1 MFKFITGSINRKLVL
16 LVMSVTL
23 IPLAMTTFLGIWMFQ
38 KALEK
43 QLSDALDGTRSDRAG
58 AVIEHLQ
65 NALRD
70 SEFAAS
76 QRRVVGIFSEPNFDP
91 SNTDAALKILSS
103 RGEHSGFII
112 YSAEKNAPVYTLGIS
127 KDEVIKAF
135 PNSKLEEFCKK
146 VVKIGKPEFLDFIDY
161 PPAKGLAMFA
171 GCPIFNNGKPAGVL
185 LLLVNLAHMDAIMLD
200 PTGLG
205 KTGESVIIGEDG
217 FMRTSCRKR
226 QREGIP
232 SIMKIKVKNKMRD
245 EVFNAEKAQSD
256 FMVNSHDAEALVTY
270 SKMDLKKISS
280 DLNWAVIVEV
290 ETQEIEA
297 PVYAIIKNISIA
309 SLSFGLIAC
318 LIGYLIARSVS
329 KPLISLTTK
338 VVKLA
343 DGDLTVNIE
352 NIKRDDEI
360 GVLIKSFNRMLF
372 SLRDQTK
379 KIQEGTSE
387 LATAIVE
394 ISAAVSEL
402 AANSTETAT
411 AITEIST
418 TMEEVKQTTHVAADN
433 AAHVSEAAERVSS
446 ISESGNKATHEAI
459 NGMNHIKEEMMS
471 LAENIVKLSGQTQ
484 SIGEIILTVNDIAE
498 QSNLLAVNAAIEAAK
513 AGEFGKGFAV
523 VAQEI
528 KSLAEQSKAST
539 RQVAGILNEI
549 QQATSSAVMATERG
563 SKAVETG
570 VHLSESAGE
579 AISTLAESISE
590 SADATS
596 QISASGKQQ
605 IIGIDQLAIAL
616 DSIRTATDQS
626 LKGVQQL
633 EYASGS
639 MKELAAKLK
648 SLTEQFKTN

>member
-1 MFKFITGSINRKLVL
+1 MFRFITGNINRKLVL
-16 LVMSVTL
+16 LVMGVTL
-23 IPLAMTTFLGIWMFQ
+23 VPLAMTTFLGIWMTQ
-38 KALEK
+38 DALEK
-43 QLSDALDGTRSDRAG
+43 QLASGLDGVRINKAK
-58 AVIEHLQ
+58 AVADHLLT
-65 NALRD
+65 ALND
-70 SEFAAS
+70 AEFAAA
-76 QRRVVGIFSEPNFDP
+76 QRRVVSLLTELNFDP
-91 SNTDAALKILSS
+91 AQTDAALKPMSAK
-103 RGEHSGFII
+103 GEHSGFII
-112 YSAEKNAPVYTLGIS
+112 YSDEKNAPVYTLGIN

-135 PNSKLEEFCKK
+135 PNSKLEDFCKK
-146 VVKIGKPEFLDFIDY
+146 VVKSGKSKFMDY
-161 PPAKGLAMFA
+161 IEYSLVNGPAMFV
-171 GCPIFNNGKPAGVL
+171 GSPIVSNGKAVGVL
-185 LLLVNLAHMDAIMLD
+185 LLLVNIAQMDEIMLD
-200 PTGLG
+200 STGLG
-205 KTGESVIIGEDG
+205 KTGESIIIGDDG
-217 FMRTSCRKR
+217 LLRTSCRRR
-226 QREGIP
+226 QQEGTP
-232 SIMKIKVKNKMRD
+232 SVMKFKVKDKIRD
-245 EVFNAEKAQSD
+245 DAFKTETGKTD
-256 FMVNSHDAEALVTY
+256 FMLNAHDVEALTSY
-270 SKMDLKKISS
+270 SKLDLKKVSN
-280 DLNWAVIVEV
+280 DLNWAIIVEV

-309 SLSFGLIAC
+309 SLVLGLVAC
-318 LIGYLIARSVS
+318 SIGYLIARSVS
-329 KPLISLTTK
+329 KPLISLTAK
-338 VVKLA
+338 FVKLA
-343 DGDLTVNIE
+343 DGDLTVGIE

-360 GVLIKSFNRMLF
+360 GTLVKSFNRMLF
-372 SLRDQTK
+372 SLREQTT

-418 TMEEVKQTTHVAADN
+418 TMEEVKQTTHVAADK
-433 AAHVSEAAERVSS
+433 AAHVSETASRVSS
-446 ISESGNKATHEAI
+446 ISENGNKATHEAI
-459 NGMNHIKEEMMS
+459 NGMTHIKEEMMA

-484 SIGEIILTVNDIAE
+484 SIGEIILTVNDLAE

-539 RQVAGILNEI
+539 RQVSGILNEI

-563 SKAVETG
+563 SKAVEAG

-579 AISTLAESISE
+579 AISTLADSISE

-633 EYASGS
+633 EYASVS

>member
-1 MFKFITGSINRKLVL
+1 MFRFITGSINRKLVL
-16 LVMSVTL
+16 LVMGVTL
-23 IPLAMTTFLGIWMFQ
+23 IPLAMTTFLGIWMAQ
-38 KALEK
+38 DALLK
-43 QLSDALDGTRSDRAG
+43 QLADGLDGTRSDRTN
-58 AVIEHLQ
+58 AVIDHLQ
-65 NALRD
+65 SALRD

-76 QRRVVGIFSEPNFDP
+76 QRRVVGLFSEPNFDS

-103 RGEHSGFII
+103 KGEHCGFII
-112 YSAEKNAPVYTLGIS
+112 YSTEKNAPVYTLGIN

-146 VVKIGKPEFLDFIDY
+146 VIKDDKPKFLDYIDY
-161 PPAKGLAMFA
+161 PPAKSLAMFA
-171 GCPIFNNGKPAGVL
+171 GCPIVHNGKTAGVL
-185 LLLVNLAHMDAIMLD
+185 LLLVNLSHMDNIMLD

-205 KTGESVIIGEDG
+205 KTGESFIIGDDG
-217 FMRTSCRKR
+217 YMRTSCRKR
-226 QREGIP
+226 KLENIP
-232 SIMKIKVKNKMRD
+232 SIMKIKVKDKMLD
-245 EVFNAEKAQSD
+245 DVFKAEKAQSG
-256 FMVNSHDAEALVTY
+256 FMVNSHDAEALVAY
-270 SKMDLKKISS
+270 GKVDLKKISN
-280 DLNWAVIVEV
+280 DLNWAVLA
-290 ETQEIEA
+290 EIETHEIKA
-297 PVYAIIKNISIA
+297 PVDAIIKNIIIA
-309 SLSFGLIAC
+309 SLVLGLIAC
-318 LIGYLIARSVS
+318 LLGFLVARSVS
-329 KPLISLTTK
+329 KPLLALTSK

-343 DGDLTVNIE
+343 NGDLTVEIE
-352 NIKRDDEI
+352 NVKRDDEI
-360 GVLIKSFNRMLF
+360 GVLIESFNRMLF
-372 SLRDQTK
+372 SLREQTS

-418 TMEEVKQTTHVAADN
+418 TMEEVKQTTHVAADK
-433 AAHVSEAAERVSS
+433 AAHVSETANRVSS
-446 ISESGNKATHEAI
+446 ISEDGNKATREAI
-459 NGMNHIKEEMMS
+459 NGMSNIKEEMMA

-484 SIGEIILTVNDIAE
+484 SIGEIILTVNDLAE

-539 RQVAGILNEI
+539 RQVSGILNEI

-563 SKAVETG
+563 SKAVEAG

-579 AISTLAESISE
+579 AINTLAESISE

-605 IIGIDQLAIAL
+605 IIGIDQLAVAL

-633 EYASGS
+633 EYASVS
-639 MKELAAKLK
+639 MKDLAAKLK

>member
-1 MFKFITGSINRKLVL
+1 MFRFITGNINRKLVL
-16 LVMSVTL
+16 LVMGVTL
-23 IPLAMTTFLGIWMFQ
+23 IPLAMTTFLGIWMTQ
-38 KALEK
+38 DALEK
-43 QLSDALDGTRSDRAG
+43 QLADGLDGTRSDRAN
-58 AVIEHLQ
+58 AVIDHLQ
-65 NALRD
+65 NASRD

-76 QRRVVGIFSEPNFDP
+76 QRRVVGLFSEPNFDQ

-103 RGEHSGFII
+103 KGEHSGFII
-112 YSAEKNAPVYTLGIS
+112 YSAEKNVPVYTLGIN

-146 VVKIGKPEFLDFIDY
+146 VIKVGNPEFLDCIDY

-171 GCPIFNNGKPAGVL
+171 GCPIVHNGKPAGVL
-185 LLLVNLAHMDAIMLD
+185 LMLVNLSHMDNIMLD

-205 KTGESVIIGEDG
+205 KTGESFIIGEDG
-217 FMRTSCRKR
+217 YLRTSCRKR
-226 QREGIP
+226 QKEGIP
-232 SIMKIKVKNKMRD
+232 SIMKVKVPDKMRD
-245 EVFNAEKAQSD
+245 DVFKAEKAQSD
-256 FMVNSHDAEALVTY
+256 FRVNSHDAEALVTY
-270 SKMDLKKISS
+270 SKLDLKKISN
-280 DLNWAVIVEV
+280 DLDWAVIVEV
-290 ETQEIEA
+290 ETQEIKT
-297 PVYAIIKNISIA
+297 PIYAIIKNISIA

-329 KPLISLTTK
+329 KPLISLTSK

-343 DGDLTVNIE
+343 NGDLTIEIE

-360 GVLIKSFNRMLF
+360 GTLVKSFNRMLF
-372 SLRDQTK
+372 SLREQTT

-418 TMEEVKQTTHVAADN
+418 TMEEVKQTTHVAADK
-433 AAHVSEAAERVSS
+433 AAHVSETASRVSS
-446 ISESGNKATHEAI
+446 ISENGNKATHEAI
-459 NGMNHIKEEMMS
+459 NGMTHIKEEMMA

-484 SIGEIILTVNDIAE
+484 SIGEIILTVNDLAE

-539 RQVAGILNEI
+539 RQVSGILNEI

-563 SKAVETG
+563 SKAVEAG

-633 EYASGS
+633 EYASVS

>member
-1 MFKFITGSINRKLVL
+1 MFRFITGSINRKLVL
-16 LVMSVTL
+16 LVMAVTL
-23 IPLAMTTFLGIWMFQ
+23 VPLAMITCLGIWMAQ
-38 KALEK
+38 DALEK
-43 QLSDALDGTRSDRAG
+43 QLASGLDGLRINKAK
-58 AVIEHLQ
+58 AVEDHLEQ
-65 NALRD
+65 ALGD
-70 SEFAAS
+70 AELATSLK
-76 QRRVVGIFSEPNFDP
+76 RVVELLTEPNFDP
-91 SNTDAALKILSS
+91 AQTDMALQPLSS
-103 RGEHSGFII
+103 KGEHAGIII
-112 YSAEKNAPVYTLGIS
+112 YSDAKNAPVYTSGIG

-135 PNSKLEEFCKK
+135 PNSKLEEFCRKI
-146 VVKIGKPEFLDFIDY
+146 VKTGKSKFLDYIEY
-161 PPAKGLAMFA
+161 PPANGLAMFVGA
-171 GCPIFNNGKPAGVL
+171 PIVNNGKTIGVF
-185 LLLVNLAHMDAIMLD
+185 LLLVNSSHLESIMLD

-205 KTGESVIIGEDG
+205 KTGESVIIGDDG

-226 QREGIP
+226 LNEGIP
-232 SIMKIKVKNKMRD
+232 SIMKIKLSDKMRD
-245 EVFNAEKAQSD
+245 NAFKAETGQTG
-256 FMVNSHDAEALVTY
+256 FMLNSHDADALVSY
-270 SKMDLKKISS
+270 SKMDFKKISS
-280 DLNWAVIVEV
+280 DLNWAIIAEV
-290 ETQEIEA
+290 ETREIEA
-297 PVYAIIKNISIA
+297 PVYAIIKNITLA
-309 SLSFGLIAC
+309 SLTLGLIAC
-318 LIGYLIARSVS
+318 FIGYLVARSVS
-329 KPLISLTTK
+329 KPLSSLTDK

-343 DGDLTVNIE
+343 NGDLTVEIE

-360 GVLIKSFNRMLF
+360 GTLIKSFNRMLF
-372 SLRDQTK
+372 SLREQTT
-379 KIQEGTSE
+379 KIQEGTTE

-418 TMEEVKQTTHVAADN
+418 TMEEVKQTTHVAADK
-433 AAHVSEAAERVSS
+433 AAHVSEAANRVSS
-446 ISESGNKATHEAI
+446 ISENGNKATHEAI
-459 NGMNHIKEEMMS
+459 NGMSLIKEEMTS

-484 SIGEIILTVNDIAE
+484 SIGEIILTVNDLAE

-539 RQVAGILNEI
+539 RQVSGILNEI

-563 SKAVETG
+563 SKAVEAG

-579 AISTLAESISE
+579 AINTLAESISE

-605 IIGIDQLAIAL
+605 IIGIDQLSIAL
-616 DSIRTATDQS
+616 DSIRTAADQS

-633 EYASGS
+633 EYASVS

>member
-1 MFKFITGSINRKLVL
+1 MG
-16 LVMSVTL
+16 VTL
-23 IPLAMTTFLGIWMFQ
+23 IPLAITTYMGIWMTQ
-38 KALEK
+38 DALEK
-43 QLSDALDGTRSDRAG
+43 QLASGLDGLRINKAK
-58 AVIEHLQ
+58 AVADHLQ
-65 NALRD
+65 TSLNDAENGANLKQ
-70 SEFAAS
+70 AS
-76 QRRVVGIFSEPNFDP
+76 GLLTEPNFDP
-91 SNTDAALKILSS
+91 AQTDAALKPLIST
-103 RGEHSGFII
+103 GDYSGVIV
-112 YSAEKNAPVYTLGIS
+112 YSVEKDSPVYIS
-127 KDEVIKAF
+127 TVNKDAVVKTF
-135 PNSKLEEFCKK
+135 PNSKLEEFCR
-146 VVKIGKPEFLDFIDY
+146 KIAKAGKSKFLDYIDY
-161 PPAKGLAMFA
+161 PPVNGAAMFVGA
-171 GCPIFNNGKPAGVL
+171 PIVNNGRTIGVFIL
-185 LLLVNLAHMDAIMLD
+185 FINIAELDSIMLD
-200 PTGLG
+200 STGLG
-205 KTGESVIIGEDG
+205 KTGESVIIGDDG

-226 QREGIP
+226 HNEGIP
-232 SIMKIKVKNKMRD
+232 SIMKIKVKDKMRED
-245 EVFNAEKAQSD
+245 AFKTESGQTG
-256 FMVNSHDAEALVTY
+256 FMMNSHDAEALVSY
-270 SKMDLKKISS
+270 SRLDLKKITS
-280 DLNWAVIVEV
+280 DLNWAIVAEV

-297 PVYAIIKNISIA
+297 PLYAIIRNIIIA
-309 SLSFGLIAC
+309 SLVLGLFAC
-318 LIGYLIARSVS
+318 SLGFLIARSVS
-329 KPLISLTTK
+329 KPLSSLTAK

-343 DGDLTVNIE
+343 NGDLTVEIE
-352 NIKRDDEI
+352 NVKRDDEI
-360 GVLIKSFNRMLF
+360 GILIESFNRMLF
-372 SLRDQTK
+372 SLREQTT

-418 TMEEVKQTTHVAADN
+418 TMEEVKQTTHVAAEK
-433 AAHVSEAAERVSS
+433 AAHVSETSSRVSS
-446 ISESGNKATHEAI
+446 ISENGNKATNEAI
-459 NGMNHIKEEMMS
+459 NGMNHIKEEMMA

-484 SIGEIILTVNDIAE
+484 SIGEIILTVNDLAE

-539 RQVAGILNEI
+539 RQVSGILNEI

-579 AISTLAESISE
+579 AISTLAESIAE

-605 IIGIDQLAIAL
+605 IIGIDQLSIAL

-633 EYASGS
+633 EYASVS

>member
-38 KALEK
+38 EALEK
-43 QLSDALDGTRSDRAG
+43 QLADALDGTRNDRTG

-65 NALRD
+65 TALRD

-226 QREGIP
+226 QRDGIP

-309 SLSFGLIAC
+309 SLSLGLIAC

-418 TMEEVKQTTHVAADN
+418 TMEEVKQTTHVAADK
-433 AAHVSEAAERVSS
+433 AAHVSEASERVSS

-563 SKAVETG
+563 SKAVEAG

>member
-1 MFKFITGSINRKLVL
+1 MFRFITGSINRKLVL
-16 LVMSVTL
+16 LVMAVTL
-23 IPLAMTTFLGIWMFQ
+23 IPLGMTTFLGIWMSQ
-38 KALEK
+38 DALEK
-43 QLSDALDGTRSDRAG
+43 QIASGLDGLRINKAK
-58 AVIEHLQ
+58 AVTDHLQ
-65 NALRD
+65 QALND

-76 QRRVVGIFSEPNFDP
+76 QRRVVSLISELNFDP
-91 SNTDAALKILSS
+91 SQTEAALKIMSS
-103 RGEHSGFII
+103 KGEHSGFII
-112 YSAEKNAPVYTLGIS
+112 YSDEKNAPVYALGIN
-127 KDEVIKAF
+127 KDEVIKTF
-135 PNSKLEEFCKK
+135 PNSKLQDFCKK
-146 VVKIGKPEFLDFIDY
+146 VVKAGKSKVLDYIEY
-161 PPAKGLAMFA
+161 PPVNGPAMFI
-171 GCPIFNNGKPAGVL
+171 GSPIVNNGKTVGVL
-185 LLLVNLAHMDAIMLD
+185 LLLVNISDMDAIMLD
-200 PTGLG
+200 STGLG

-226 QREGIP
+226 QQEGIP
-232 SIMKIKVKNKMRD
+232 SVMKIKLGDKIRSDAFK
-245 EVFNAEKAQSD
+245 AEAAQTG
-256 FMVNSHDAEALVTY
+256 FMTNSHDAEALVSY
-270 SKMDLKKISS
+270 SKLDLKKISD
-280 DLNWAVIVEV
+280 DLNWAIIVEV
-290 ETQEIEA
+290 ETREIEA

-309 SLSFGLIAC
+309 SLVLGLIAC
-318 LIGYLIARSVS
+318 FIGYLIARSVS
-329 KPLISLTTK
+329 KPLISLTSK

-343 DGDLTVNIE
+343 NGDLTIEIE
-352 NIKRDDEI
+352 NIQRDDEI
-360 GVLIKSFNRMLF
+360 GTLIKSFNRMLF
-372 SLRDQTK
+372 SLREQTT

-418 TMEEVKQTTHVAADN
+418 TMEEVKQTTHVAADK
-433 AAHVSEAAERVSS
+433 AAHVSEAADRVSS
-446 ISESGNKATHEAI
+446 ISENGNKATHEAI

-539 RQVAGILNEI
+539 RQVTGILNEI

-563 SKAVETG
+563 SKAVEAG

-633 EYASGS
+633 EYASVS

>member
-1 MFKFITGSINRKLVL
+1 MFRFITGSINRKLVL

-23 IPLAMTTFLGIWMFQ
+23 IPLAMTTFLGLWMTQ
-38 KALEK
+38 DALEK
-43 QLSDALDGTRSDRAG
+43 QLAAGLDGLRINKAK
-58 AVIEHLQ
+58 AVADHLLTAF
-65 NALRD
+65 ND
-70 SEFAAS
+70 SEFAAA
-76 QRRVVGIFSEPNFDP
+76 QRRVVGLLTEPNFDP
-91 SNTDAALKILSS
+91 AQTDAALKILSLK
-103 RGEHSGFII
+103 GEHSGFII
-112 YSAEKNAPVYTLGIS
+112 YSDEKNAPVYALGVN
-127 KDEVIKAF
+127 KDEAVKTF
-135 PNSKLEEFCKK
+135 PNSKLEDFCKK
-146 VVKIGKPEFLDFIDY
+146 VVKAGKSKILDYIEY
-161 PPAKGLAMFA
+161 SPVNGPAMFI
-171 GCPIFNNGKPAGVL
+171 GTPIVNNGKTVGVF
-185 LLLVNLAHMDAIMLD
+185 LLLVNISDMDSIMLD
-200 PTGLG
+200 STGLG
-205 KTGESVIIGEDG
+205 KTGESIIIGEDG

-226 QREGIP
+226 QQEGLP
-232 SIMKIKVKNKMRD
+232 SIMKVKISDKMRD
-245 EVFNAEKAQSD
+245 DAFKAESGRSD
-256 FMVNSHDAEALVTY
+256 FMLNSHGVEALVSCSTL
-270 SKMDLKKISS
+270 DLKKVSN
-280 DLNWAVIVEV
+280 DLNWAIIAEV
-290 ETQEIEA
+290 ESQEIEA
-297 PVYAIIKNISIA
+297 PVYAIIKNTSIA
-309 SLSFGLIAC
+309 SLSLGLIAC

-343 DGDLTVNIE
+343 DGDLTVEIE

-360 GVLIKSFNRMLF
+360 GILIKSFNRMLF

-418 TMEEVKQTTHVAADN
+418 TMEEVKQTTHVAAEK
-433 AAHVSEAAERVSS
+433 AAHVSDAADRVSS

-459 NGMNHIKEEMMS
+459 NGMNHIKEEMMA

-484 SIGEIILTVNDIAE
+484 SIGEIILSVNDLAE

-563 SKAVETG
+563 SKAVEAG

-633 EYASGS
+633 EYASVS

-648 SLTEQFKTN
+648 SLTEQFRTN